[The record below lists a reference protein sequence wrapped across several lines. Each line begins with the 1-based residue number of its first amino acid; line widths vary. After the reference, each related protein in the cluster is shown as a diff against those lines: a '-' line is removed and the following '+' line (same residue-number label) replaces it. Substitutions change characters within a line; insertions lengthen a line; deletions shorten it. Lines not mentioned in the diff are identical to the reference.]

1 MKKLRSGGRR
11 SISLITELTW
21 SRFFF
26 RRIYALSEAVKVIYH
41 GFEVKFQPFHFLERL
56 AFSVI
61 WELNDNAKILSVKF
75 HKSVIK
81 SKSAFTYEEA
91 QIRIDDKSKTDSL
104 TESLRGLNYLAKKLK
119 AQRLEDGAL
128 TLASVEVRFHL
139 DSETADPIDL
149 YTKELKETNS
159 MVEEFMLLANCS
171 VSGSFSHL

>member
-1 MKKLRSGGRR
+1 MVPILLSSNLCSLRGGEG
-11 SISLITELTW
+11 IPSLFTPL
-21 SRFFF
+21 FF
-26 RRIYALSEAVKVIYH
+26 I
-41 GFEVKFQPFHFLERL
+41 FLERL
-56 AFSVI
+56 AFSTI
-61 WELNDNAKILSVKF
+61 WELDDNAKIVSVKF

-171 VSGSFSHL
+171 VSFNLFLGNEGYA

>member
-1 MKKLRSGGRR
+1 L
-11 SISLITELTW
+11 ISL
-21 SRFFF
+21 FFF
-26 RRIYALSEAVKVIYH
+26 
-41 GFEVKFQPFHFLERL
+41 FFLERL
-56 AFSVI
+56 AFSTI
-61 WELNDNAKILSVKF
+61 WELDDNAKIVSVKF

-171 VSGSFSHL
+171 VSFNPFRGIVL

>member
-1 MKKLRSGGRR
+1 M
-11 SISLITELTW
+11 
-21 SRFFF
+21 
-26 RRIYALSEAVKVIYH
+26 
-41 GFEVKFQPFHFLERL
+41 FLERL
-56 AFSVI
+56 AFSTI
-61 WELNDNAKILSVKF
+61 WELDDNAKIVSVKF

-171 VSGSFSHL
+171 VSLMRKLTNNLSFLIMFEIASSVAKLKSRSKASCENI